1 MASFVLKNAF
11 VLINAVDLS
20 DHVKQVTVN
29 YSAELKDKTAMSM
42 NSRAKI
48 AGLKDWSIDVQ
59 FFQDYAAAKVDAT
72 LFPIVGNQ
80 VAVEV
85 RPDAGARSTTNP
97 GFTGNGIIES
107 YQAVAGTVGDEA
119 MAPVKILGADGVP
132 LARQTS

>member
-11 VLINAVDLS
+11 VLVNAVDLS

-42 NSRAKI
+42 NSRARLG
-48 AGLKDWSIDVQ
+48 GLKDWSLDIQ

-72 LFPIVGNQ
+72 VFTQVGNQ
-80 VAVEV
+80 IAIEV

-97 GFTGNGIIES
+97 GFTGNGIIDS
-107 YQAVAGTVGDEA
+107 YQPVAGTVGDEA
-119 MAPVKILGADGVP
+119 LTAVKVTGADGVP
-132 LARQTS
+132 LARQTA